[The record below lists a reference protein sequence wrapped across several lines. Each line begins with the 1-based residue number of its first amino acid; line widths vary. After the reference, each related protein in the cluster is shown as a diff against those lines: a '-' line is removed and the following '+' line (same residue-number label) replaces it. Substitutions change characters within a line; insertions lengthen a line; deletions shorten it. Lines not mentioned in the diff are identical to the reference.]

1 MITGN
6 YFQLCELMTESQQEI
21 DQIKAAILAAA
32 QERFRGFG
40 YGKTTMAEIAEDVN
54 MSAANL
60 YRYFHNKQDI
70 ATECT
75 GLCMADLDAELDKV
89 VNLPNLDSTQRL
101 HLYVQTAMRHYY
113 EMMHDVPRL
122 HELIESITSNYP
134 QLIHDKNEK
143 SERQIA
149 SILQQGVDEG
159 EFEIAHIKITASAVS
174 KATVLFSTPFFMQIY
189 SIEEFEKMAV
199 NVVSLIINGLR
210 KTTQ

>member
-1 MITGN
+1 
-6 YFQLCELMTESQQEI
+6 MTESQQEM
-21 DQIKAAILAAA
+21 DQIRAAILAAA

-70 ATECT
+70 AAECA
-75 GLCMADLDAELDKV
+75 GQCMADLGAMLDKV
-89 VNLPNLDSTQRL
+89 VNLPNLNGEQRL
-101 HLYVQTAMRHYY
+101 HMYVQTAMRYNF

-122 HELIESITSNYP
+122 NELIEKIPAENAQSN
-134 QLIHDKNEK
+134 LDKNEK

-149 SILQQGVDEG
+149 SILQQGADEG
-159 EFEIAHIKITASAVS
+159 EFEIADIKIAASAVS
-174 KATVLFSTPFFMQIY
+174 KATVLFSNPFFMQIY

-210 KTTQ
+210 KTT